1 MHYTPPPRDPK
12 APPVRI
18 NLLSDT
24 QTRPTAGMREAMA
37 RAEVGDEQIGDDP
50 TVNQLCER
58 VADLLGKEAAVFMP
72 SGTMCNVAATL
83 VHCRP
88 GDEILAHETA
98 HIIAREGGAHAAL
111 GGFQITPL
119 KGEDGQ
125 FSPEAFK
132 AALHPRSRYQPPQT
146 VVSVE
151 QTANI
156 GGGTIWKKAA
166 LDEVVEIAKA
176 NGMATHMDGAR
187 LLNATVAT
195 GISASDM
202 AAGWDSAWIDF
213 SKGLGAPIGGVIA
226 GSRAFIDEVWRW
238 KQRLGGS
245 MRQAGVCAAACV
257 YALDHN
263 VDRLAEDHA
272 NARALAR
279 GLSQIAG
286 VEVQQ
291 PETNLVFFKPDGAG
305 VSGEKMV
312 AALRP
317 RGVLLAMMD
326 GRIRA
331 CTHLD
336 VTADDDRGDGR
347 ARQGDRARGVGSGSI
362 AQKSGTTPPARAG
375 GVVRLQR
382 GDRLAAATAAATTA
396 TTSAATTAA
405 GIEQRRIVT
414 RIGVILGMDSGRG
427 SAASCGAN
435 ARTAGQRI
443 VPQPH
448 NANGSQ

>member
-1 MHYTPPPRDPK
+1 MTHYTPAPRDPK

-50 TVNQLCER
+50 SVNLLNER

-88 GDEILAHETA
+88 GDEILAHESA

-119 KGEDGQ
+119 KGDDGQ
-125 FSPEAFK
+125 FAPETFR
-132 AALHPRSRYQPPQT
+132 AALHPRTRYQPPQT

-166 LDEVVEIAKA
+166 LDQVVQIAKA
-176 NGMATHMDGAR
+176 HGMATHMDGAR
-187 LLNATVAT
+187 LLNACVAT
-195 GISASDM
+195 GITARDM
-202 AAGWDSAWIDF
+202 AAGWDSGWIDF

-226 GSRAFIDEVWRW
+226 GSREFIDQVWRW

-245 MRQAGVCAAACV
+245 MRQAGICAAACT
-257 YALDHN
+257 YALDHH
-263 VDRLAEDHA
+263 VIRLADDHA

-279 GLSQIAG
+279 GLAQIEG

-305 VSGEKMV
+305 ITGDDMV
-312 AALRP
+312 ARLRQ

-336 VTADDDRGDGR
+336 VSAGMIEETVGLVREI
-347 ARQGDRARGVGSGSI
+347 ARG
-362 AQKSGTTPPARAG
+362 A
-375 GVVRLQR
+375 
-382 GDRLAAATAAATTA
+382 
-396 TTSAATTAA
+396 
-405 GIEQRRIVT
+405 
-414 RIGVILGMDSGRG
+414 
-427 SAASCGAN
+427 
-435 ARTAGQRI
+435 
-443 VPQPH
+443 
-448 NANGSQ
+448 

>member
-1 MHYTPPPRDPK
+1 MTYTPAPPDAK
-12 APPVRI
+12 ATPVRI

-24 QTRPTAGMREAMA
+24 QTRPTPGMREAIA

-50 TVNQLCER
+50 TVNLLCER
-58 VADLLGKEAAVFMP
+58 VAELLGKQAAVFMP

-98 HIIAREGGAHAAL
+98 HIVAREGGAHAAL

-119 KGEDGQ
+119 PGADGQ
-125 FSPEAFK
+125 FAPDTFRK
-132 AALHPRSRYQPPQT
+132 ALHPRTRYQPPQT

-156 GGGTIWKKAA
+156 GGGTIWKKAD
-166 LDEVVEIAKA
+166 LDEVVKIAEA
-176 NGMATHMDGAR
+176 NGLATHMDGAR
-187 LLNATVAT
+187 LLNACVAT
-195 GISASDM
+195 GISARDM
-202 AAGWDSAWIDF
+202 AEGWDSSWIDF
-213 SKGLGAPIGGVIA
+213 SKGLGAPVGGVIA
-226 GSRAFIDEVWRW
+226 GSRDFIDEVWRW

-257 YALDHN
+257 YALDHH
-263 VDRLAEDHA
+263 VDRLADDHA

-291 PETNLVFFKPDGAG
+291 PETNPVFFKPEGAG
-305 VSGEKMV
+305 ISGDVMV
-312 AALRP
+312 KALRQ

-336 VTADDDRGDGR
+336 VSAAMIEETVGLVREI
-347 ARQGDRARGVGSGSI
+347 ARG
-362 AQKSGTTPPARAG
+362 A
-375 GVVRLQR
+375 
-382 GDRLAAATAAATTA
+382 
-396 TTSAATTAA
+396 
-405 GIEQRRIVT
+405 
-414 RIGVILGMDSGRG
+414 
-427 SAASCGAN
+427 
-435 ARTAGQRI
+435 
-443 VPQPH
+443 
-448 NANGSQ
+448 

>member
-1 MHYTPPPRDPK
+1 MSMHYTPPPRDPK

-24 QTRPTAGMREAMA
+24 QTRPTPAMREAMA

-50 TVNQLCER
+50 TVNLLCER

-119 KGEDGQ
+119 EGDDGQ
-125 FSPEAFK
+125 FTPDTLRR
-132 AALHPRSRYQPPQT
+132 ALHPRTRYQPPQ
-146 VVSVE
+146 VLVSVE

-156 GGGTIWKKAA
+156 GGGTIWKKKA
-166 LDEVVEIAKA
+166 LDEVVSIAKSA
-176 NGMATHMDGAR
+176 GMATHMDGAR

-195 GISASDM
+195 GIPARDM

-213 SKGLGAPIGGVIA
+213 SKGLGAPIGGAIA
-226 GSRAFIDEVWRW
+226 GSRAFIDEIWRW
-238 KQRLGGS
+238 KQRLGGA
-245 MRQAGVCAAACV
+245 MRQAGICAAACV
-257 YALDHN
+257 HALDHH
-263 VDRLAEDHA
+263 VERLADDHA

-279 GLSQIAG
+279 GLSQIQG
-286 VEVQQ
+286 IEVQE
-291 PETNLVFFKPDGAG
+291 PESNLVFFRPDGAG
-305 VSGEKMV
+305 VPGDRMV
-312 AALRP
+312 AALNK

-336 VTADDDRGDGR
+336 VTAPMIEEMVGHVREIVRG
-347 ARQGDRARGVGSGSI
+347 A
-362 AQKSGTTPPARAG
+362 
-375 GVVRLQR
+375 
-382 GDRLAAATAAATTA
+382 
-396 TTSAATTAA
+396 
-405 GIEQRRIVT
+405 
-414 RIGVILGMDSGRG
+414 
-427 SAASCGAN
+427 
-435 ARTAGQRI
+435 
-443 VPQPH
+443 
-448 NANGSQ
+448 

>member
-1 MHYTPPPRDPK
+1 MLYTPPSRDPK
-12 APPVRI
+12 APAVRV

-24 QTRPTAGMREAMA
+24 QTRPTPAMREAMA
-37 RAEVGDEQIGDDP
+37 RAEVGDEQVGDDP
-50 TVNQLCER
+50 TVNLLCER

-119 KGEDGQ
+119 EGDDGQ
-125 FSPEAFK
+125 FSPATLK
-132 AALHPRSRYQPPQT
+132 QALHPKSRYQPPQ
-146 VVSVE
+146 VLVSVE

-166 LDEVVEIAKA
+166 LDEIVSIARSA
-176 NGMATHMDGAR
+176 GMATHMDGAR

-195 GISASDM
+195 GISARDM
-202 AAGWDSAWIDF
+202 AKGWDSAWIDF
-213 SKGLGAPIGGVIA
+213 SKGLGAPIGGTIA
-226 GSRAFIDEVWRW
+226 GTRAFIDEVWRW

-245 MRQAGVCAAACV
+245 MRQAGIVAAACV

-279 GLSQIAG
+279 GLSQISG
-286 VEVQQ
+286 IEVQA

-312 AALRP
+312 AALRK
-317 RGVLLAMMD
+317 RGVMLAMMD
-326 GRIRA
+326 DRIRA

-336 VTADDDRGDGR
+336 VTAAMIEEALGHIREIVR
-347 ARQGDRARGVGSGSI
+347 AA
-362 AQKSGTTPPARAG
+362 
-375 GVVRLQR
+375 
-382 GDRLAAATAAATTA
+382 
-396 TTSAATTAA
+396 
-405 GIEQRRIVT
+405 
-414 RIGVILGMDSGRG
+414 
-427 SAASCGAN
+427 
-435 ARTAGQRI
+435 
-443 VPQPH
+443 
-448 NANGSQ
+448 

>member
-1 MHYTPPPRDPK
+1 MRGLDPRIHRQKSPPWMIDCRDKPGNDEELEEAAMHYTPPPRDPK

-24 QTRPTAGMREAMA
+24 QTRPTPAMREAMA

-50 TVNQLCER
+50 TVNLLCER
-58 VADLLGKEAAVFMP
+58 VAELLGKEAAVFMP

-119 KGEDGQ
+119 EGDDGQ
-125 FSPEAFK
+125 FTPDTLCR
-132 AALHPRSRYQPPQT
+132 ALHPRSRYQPPQ
-146 VVSVE
+146 VLVSVE

-156 GGGTIWKKAA
+156 GGGTIWKKKA
-166 LDEVVEIAKA
+166 LDEVVAIAKSA
-176 NGMATHMDGAR
+176 GMATHMDGAR

-195 GISASDM
+195 GIPARDM

-213 SKGLGAPIGGVIA
+213 SKGLGAPIGGAIA
-226 GSRAFIDEVWRW
+226 GTRAFIDEIWRW

-245 MRQAGVCAAACV
+245 MRQSGVCAAACV
-257 YALDHN
+257 HALDHH
-263 VDRLAEDHA
+263 VERLAEDHA

-279 GLSQIAG
+279 GLSQIPG
-286 VEVQQ
+286 IEVQE
-291 PETNLVFFKPDGAG
+291 PETNLVFFRPDGAG
-305 VSGEKMV
+305 VPGDRIV
-312 AALRP
+312 AALNK

-336 VTADDDRGDGR
+336 VTAPMIEEMVGHVREIVR
-347 ARQGDRARGVGSGSI
+347 AA
-362 AQKSGTTPPARAG
+362 
-375 GVVRLQR
+375 
-382 GDRLAAATAAATTA
+382 
-396 TTSAATTAA
+396 
-405 GIEQRRIVT
+405 
-414 RIGVILGMDSGRG
+414 
-427 SAASCGAN
+427 
-435 ARTAGQRI
+435 
-443 VPQPH
+443 
-448 NANGSQ
+448 

>member
-1 MHYTPPPRDPK
+1 MYYTPAPRDPK
-12 APPVRI
+12 ATPVRI

-24 QTRPTAGMREAMA
+24 QTRPTPAMREAMA
-37 RAEVGDEQIGDDP
+37 KADVGDEQIGDDP
-50 TVNQLCER
+50 TVNLLCER

-83 VHCRP
+83 SYCRP
-88 GDEILAHETA
+88 GDEILAHVSA

-119 KGEDGQ
+119 PGPDGQ
-125 FSPEAFK
+125 FSPETFR

-156 GGGTIWKKAA
+156 GGGTVWRKAA
-166 LDEVVEIAKA
+166 LDEVVKIAKA
-176 NGMATHMDGAR
+176 NGLATHMDGAR
-187 LLNATVAT
+187 LFNATVAT

-226 GSRAFIDEVWRW
+226 GSRDFIDDVWRW

-245 MRQAGVCAAACV
+245 MRQAGICAAACV
-257 YALDHN
+257 YALDHH
-263 VDRLAEDHA
+263 VERLADDHA

-279 GLSQIAG
+279 GLSQING

-291 PETNLVFFKPDGAG
+291 PETNLVFFRPDGAG
-305 VSGEKMV
+305 ISGDKMV
-312 AALRP
+312 EALRKH
-317 RGVLLAMMD
+317 GVLLAMMD

-336 VTADDDRGDGR
+336 VTADMIEETVGLVREIVRG
-347 ARQGDRARGVGSGSI
+347 A
-362 AQKSGTTPPARAG
+362 
-375 GVVRLQR
+375 
-382 GDRLAAATAAATTA
+382 
-396 TTSAATTAA
+396 
-405 GIEQRRIVT
+405 
-414 RIGVILGMDSGRG
+414 
-427 SAASCGAN
+427 
-435 ARTAGQRI
+435 
-443 VPQPH
+443 
-448 NANGSQ
+448 

>member
-1 MHYTPPPRDPK
+1 
-12 APPVRI
+12 
-18 NLLSDT
+18 
-24 QTRPTAGMREAMA
+24 MREAIA

-50 TVNQLCER
+50 TVNLLCER
-58 VADLLGKEAAVFMP
+58 VADLLGKQAAVFMP

-119 KGEDGQ
+119 SGADGQ
-125 FSPEAFK
+125 FSPDTFRG
-132 AALHPRSRYQPPQT
+132 ALHPRSRYQPPQT

-166 LDEVVEIAKA
+166 LDEVVQIAKQ

-187 LLNATVAT
+187 LLNACVAT
-195 GISASDM
+195 GISARDM

-226 GSRAFIDEVWRW
+226 GSRDFIDEVWRW

-257 YALDHN
+257 YALDHH
-263 VDRLAEDHA
+263 VDRLADDHA

-279 GLSQIAG
+279 GLSQIQG
-286 VEVQQ
+286 IEVQQ

-305 VSGEKMV
+305 VSGDAMV
-312 AALRP
+312 KALAPARRAARH
-317 RGVLLAMMD
+317 D
-326 GRIRA
+326 GRPDQGLHPSRRVRR
-331 CTHLD
+331 H
-336 VTADDDRGDGR
+336 DRGDGR
-347 ARQGDRARGVGSGSI
+347 AGARD
-362 AQKSGTTPPARAG
+362 RAG
-375 GVVRLQR
+375 GVGTRLFVVIMR
-382 GDRLAAATAAATTA
+382 GTQTKQSMLSDCVQQGGLLRCAA
-396 TTSAATTAA
+396 
-405 GIEQRRIVT
+405 Q
-414 RIGVILGMDSGRG
+414 
-427 SAASCGAN
+427 
-435 ARTAGQRI
+435 
-443 VPQPH
+443 
-448 NANGSQ
+448 

>member
-1 MHYTPPPRDPK
+1 MHYTPALPDPK
-12 APPVRI
+12 QTPVRI

-24 QTRPTAGMREAMA
+24 QTRPTPGMREAIA

-50 TVNQLCER
+50 TVNLLCER
-58 VADLLGKEAAVFMP
+58 VADLLGKQAAVFMP

-98 HIIAREGGAHAAL
+98 HIIAREGGAHAASAASRSRRYPAPTAN
-111 GGFQITPL
+111 FRRTP
-119 KGEDGQ
+119 
-125 FSPEAFK
+125 F
-132 AALHPRSRYQPPQT
+132 AARIHPRSRYQPPQT

-166 LDEVVEIAKA
+166 LDEVVQIAKQ

-187 LLNATVAT
+187 LLNACVAT
-195 GISASDM
+195 GISARDM
-202 AAGWDSAWIDF
+202 AAGWNSAWIDF

-226 GSRAFIDEVWRW
+226 GSRDFIDEVWRW
-238 KQRLGGS
+238 KQRMGGS

-257 YALDHN
+257 YALDHH
-263 VDRLAEDHA
+263 VDRLADDHA

-279 GLSQIAG
+279 GLSQIEG
-286 VEVQQ
+286 IEVQQ

-305 VSGEKMV
+305 VSGDAMIK
-312 AALRP
+312 ALRQ

-336 VTADDDRGDGR
+336 VSAGMIEETVGLVREIVRG
-347 ARQGDRARGVGSGSI
+347 A
-362 AQKSGTTPPARAG
+362 
-375 GVVRLQR
+375 
-382 GDRLAAATAAATTA
+382 
-396 TTSAATTAA
+396 
-405 GIEQRRIVT
+405 
-414 RIGVILGMDSGRG
+414 
-427 SAASCGAN
+427 
-435 ARTAGQRI
+435 
-443 VPQPH
+443 
-448 NANGSQ
+448 

>member
-1 MHYTPPPRDPK
+1 MTAYTPPPRDSAA
-12 APPVRI
+12 APIRI

-24 QTRPTAGMREAMA
+24 QTRPTSGMREAIA

-50 TVNQLCER
+50 TVNLLCER
-58 VADLLGKEAAVFMP
+58 VADLLGKQAAVFMP

-111 GGFQITPL
+111 GGFQIMPL
-119 KGEDGQ
+119 SGADGQ
-125 FSPEAFK
+125 FSPDTLRGAI
-132 AALHPRSRYQPPQT
+132 HPRSRYQPPQT

-166 LDEVVEIAKA
+166 LDEVVQIARQ

-187 LLNATVAT
+187 LLNACVAT
-195 GISASDM
+195 GISARDM

-213 SKGLGAPIGGVIA
+213 SKGLGAPVGGVIA
-226 GSRAFIDEVWRW
+226 GSHDFIDEVWRW

-257 YALDHN
+257 YALDHH
-263 VDRLAEDHA
+263 VDRLADDHA

-279 GLSQIAG
+279 GLSQIQG
-286 VEVQQ
+286 IEVQQ
-291 PETNLVFFKPDGAG
+291 PETNLVFFKPEGAG
-305 VSGEKMV
+305 VSGDAMV
-312 AALRP
+312 KALRQ

-336 VTADDDRGDGR
+336 VSADMIEETIELVREIVRG
-347 ARQGDRARGVGSGSI
+347 A
-362 AQKSGTTPPARAG
+362 
-375 GVVRLQR
+375 
-382 GDRLAAATAAATTA
+382 
-396 TTSAATTAA
+396 
-405 GIEQRRIVT
+405 
-414 RIGVILGMDSGRG
+414 
-427 SAASCGAN
+427 
-435 ARTAGQRI
+435 
-443 VPQPH
+443 
-448 NANGSQ
+448 

>member
-1 MHYTPPPRDPK
+1 MDMHYTPAPRDPK
-12 APPVRI
+12 ALPVRI

-24 QTRPTAGMREAMA
+24 QTRPTSGMREAMA

-50 TVNQLCER
+50 SVNLLNER
-58 VADLLGKEAAVFMP
+58 VAELLGKEAAVFMP

-88 GDEILAHETA
+88 GDEILAHESA

-119 KGEDGQ
+119 KGDDGQ
-125 FSPEAFK
+125 FEPETFR
-132 AALHPRSRYQPPQT
+132 AALHPRTRYQPPQT
-146 VVSVE
+146 AVSVE

-166 LDEVVEIAKA
+166 LDQVVQIAKTHD
-176 NGMATHMDGAR
+176 MATHMDGAR
-187 LLNATVAT
+187 LLNACVAS
-195 GISASDM
+195 GISARDM
-202 AAGWDSAWIDF
+202 ATGWDSAWIDF

-226 GSRAFIDEVWRW
+226 GSREFIDQVWRW

-245 MRQAGVCAAACV
+245 MRQAGICAAACT
-257 YALDHN
+257 YALDHH
-263 VDRLAEDHA
+263 VTRLADDHA

-279 GLSQIAG
+279 GLAQIEG
-286 VEVQQ
+286 IEVQQ

-305 VSGEKMV
+305 ITGDDMV
-312 AALRP
+312 ARLRK

-336 VTADDDRGDGR
+336 VSADMIEETVGLVREI
-347 ARQGDRARGVGSGSI
+347 ARG
-362 AQKSGTTPPARAG
+362 A
-375 GVVRLQR
+375 
-382 GDRLAAATAAATTA
+382 
-396 TTSAATTAA
+396 
-405 GIEQRRIVT
+405 
-414 RIGVILGMDSGRG
+414 
-427 SAASCGAN
+427 
-435 ARTAGQRI
+435 
-443 VPQPH
+443 
-448 NANGSQ
+448 

>member
-1 MHYTPPPRDPK
+1 MLYTPPPRDPK

-24 QTRPTAGMREAMA
+24 QTRPTAAMREAMA

-50 TVNQLCER
+50 TVNLLCER
-58 VADLLGKEAAVFMP
+58 VAELLGKEAAVFMP

-111 GGFQITPL
+111 GGFQVTPL
-119 KGEDGQ
+119 PGADGQ
-125 FSPEAFK
+125 FSPDTLRQ
-132 AALHPRSRYQPPQT
+132 ALHPKSRYQPPQT

-166 LDEVVEIAKA
+166 LAEIVEIAKGQ
-176 NGMATHMDGAR
+176 GMVTHMDGAR
-187 LLNATVAT
+187 LLNASVAT
-195 GISASDM
+195 GIAARDW

-213 SKGLGAPIGGVIA
+213 SKGLGAPIGGALA

-238 KQRLGGS
+238 KQRLGGA
-245 MRQAGVCAAACV
+245 MRQAGICAAACI
-257 YALDHN
+257 YALDNH
-263 VDRLAEDHA
+263 VDRLAEDHT

-279 GLSQIAG
+279 GLSQVAG
-286 VEVQQ
+286 IEVQE
-291 PETNLVFFKPDGAG
+291 PETNLVFFRPDGAG
-305 VSGEKMV
+305 VPGDRMV
-312 AALRP
+312 AELRK

-336 VTADDDRGDGR
+336 VTAPMIEETIGHVREIVRG
-347 ARQGDRARGVGSGSI
+347 A
-362 AQKSGTTPPARAG
+362 
-375 GVVRLQR
+375 
-382 GDRLAAATAAATTA
+382 
-396 TTSAATTAA
+396 
-405 GIEQRRIVT
+405 
-414 RIGVILGMDSGRG
+414 
-427 SAASCGAN
+427 
-435 ARTAGQRI
+435 
-443 VPQPH
+443 
-448 NANGSQ
+448 